1 MSTPAP
7 EVDAEGRRLSRFA
20 AAGALNTLVGLGVIF
35 GVKLAFDAPEAAA
48 NAAGYA
54 VGLALSFGLN
64 RNWVFRSTAPARMAL
79 FRFLIVFAAAYAT
92 NLVVVLAAADGF
104 GVNGYLAQTLGVCTY
119 TALFYLG
126 SRGFVFRPD
135 TVIGKR

>member
-1 MSTPAP
+1 
-7 EVDAEGRRLSRFA
+7 
-20 AAGALNTLVGLGVIF
+20 VIF

-64 RNWVFRSTAPARMAL
+64 RNWVFRSTAPARVAL

-135 TVIGKR
+135 AVIGKR

>member
-7 EVDAEGRRLSRFA
+7 EVGAEGRRLGRFV
-20 AAGALNTLVGLGVIF
+20 AAGALNTLLGLGVIF

-54 VGLALSFGLN
+54 VGLALSFSLN
-64 RNWVFRSTAPARMAL
+64 RNWVFRSTAPARKTL
-79 FRFLIVFAAAYAT
+79 YRFLIVFAAAYAA

-119 TALFYLG
+119 TVLFYLG
-126 SRGFVFRPD
+126 SRRFVFRSD
-135 TVIGKR
+135 TVIGNR